1 MRTKYRSKN
10 GIPNFVM
17 KKNPSVG
24 KYDANGDGVADP
36 DGDGTGMG
44 WFPGYAIDV
53 ESGRRLNLFLEK
65 ILSFRLMADLI
76 AIA

>member
-1 MRTKYRSKN
+1 
-10 GIPNFVM
+10 M

-44 WFPGYAIDV
+44 WFLDTQ
-53 ESGRRLNLFLEK
+53 
-65 ILSFRLMADLI
+65 
-76 AIA
+76 